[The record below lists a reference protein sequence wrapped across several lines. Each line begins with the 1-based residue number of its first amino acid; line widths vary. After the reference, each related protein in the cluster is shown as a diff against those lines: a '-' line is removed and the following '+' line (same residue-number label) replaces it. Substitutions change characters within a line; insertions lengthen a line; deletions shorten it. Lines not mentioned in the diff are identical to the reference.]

1 MNAHPRRIAPR
12 ALQVVAL
19 CVYTLTAI
27 LQVPAIAKAAPPEG
41 FAAPEIRAIW
51 QRDDAEVA
59 SGQAKGTW
67 LWGPGPFYTNYESY
81 TDAPQGNHLVQ
92 YFDKGR
98 LEINDPDADPKAP
111 WFVTSG
117 LLVREMVSGRAQVG
131 ANSYYNIGPANVHV
145 AGDGDATTPTYATFA
160 NLQAATPN
168 RQGQPLSA
176 LLGKDGKITQLDK
189 PPPSVTFTRYEPA
202 TGHNWA
208 DVFWSFSNSQ
218 GRPSNFEWLYTLG
231 YPITEPYWV
240 RAPVNGQ
247 ETLVLVQLFERRALT
262 FNPSNPPASQV
273 EMGNVGRHYYAWRYA
288 GMREAGLNTNY
299 TVSITVGPAP
309 TRSTNVQEHSE
320 LTNGTGKPLDRVV
333 LRAAWHHW
341 EGAFTLG
348 SASVGGKEAQ
358 TRWLHGI
365 NLEITLA
372 QPLPPNAKVA
382 LDVTFE
388 LKPRPVGGRTGY
400 DKANDILSLGD
411 ALPTVVPWENGGWS
425 FYPYSQ
431 LGDLGHY
438 STSSYTIEIKSAGN
452 ERLVVGGTGQITASQ
467 PQSSSWKFSA
477 DSVRDVAY
485 VVSPRFINP
494 LSDTSMAR
502 KAGKTTMLAYFLP
515 EHRADGLRQLDLVA
529 PAFSWYEKQIGSYP
543 FDTYTVAEM
552 GVPLEPTDNYAQEY
566 PMAYFVPTSW
576 LRLGT
581 TPGNW
586 TWYIHAHE
594 VGHQWFYSTVGNN
607 QLTDP
612 WLDEA
617 MTTYITAEYV
627 RANFPDQYARSWAS
641 MSGAATTARPV
652 SSGVYSGLT
661 SESQY
666 TATVYD
672 TGVVMLNKV
681 RVAMGDVAFYEA
693 LKDYYATFKFKRATP
708 HDLMAM
714 LQKHSKTD
722 LTGIFAQY
730 LGY

>member
-1 MNAHPRRIAPR
+1 MNILRPQIAR
-12 ALQVVAL
+12 TLQIIAL
-19 CVYTLTAI
+19 CFYPLAAI
-27 LQVPAIAKAAPPEG
+27 LQAPTMASAAPPEG

-51 QRDDAEVA
+51 QRDDAQVA

-67 LWGPGPFYTNYESY
+67 LWGPGPFYTNYEPY
-81 TDAPQGNHLVQ
+81 LDTPQGNHLVQ

-98 LEINDPDADPKAP
+98 LEINDPDADPESP

-131 ANSYYNIGPANVHV
+131 DNSYYSIGPANVHV
-145 AGDGDATTPTYATFA
+145 TGDGDSATPTYATFA
-160 NLQAATPN
+160 GLQAPSQN
-168 RQGQPLSA
+168 HQGQPLSA
-176 LLGKDGKITQLDK
+176 LLGKDGKLTQLDRA
-189 PPPSVTFTRYEPA
+189 PASVTFTRYEPA

-208 DVFWSFSNSQ
+208 DVFWSFANSQ
-218 GRPSNFEWLYTLG
+218 GRPGNFEWLYTLG

-262 FNPSNPPASQV
+262 FNPANPPASQV
-273 EMGNVGRHYYAWRYA
+273 EMGNVGRHYYTWRYA
-288 GMREAGLNTNY
+288 NMHEAKLDTRY
-299 TVSITVGPAP
+299 AVSITVGTAP
-309 TRSTNVQEHSE
+309 TRTTNVQQLIE
-320 LTNGTGKPLDRVV
+320 LTNNTGKPLDRVV

-341 EGAFTLG
+341 EGVFTLR
-348 SASVGGKEAQ
+348 SAIAYGKEVPI
-358 TRWLHGI
+358 RWLHGV
-365 NLEITLA
+365 NLEIPLV
-372 QPLPPNAKVA
+372 QPLPPGARVT
-382 LDVTFE
+382 LDLTFD

-438 STSSYTIEIKSAGN
+438 STSDYTVEIKPAGN
-452 ERLVVGGTGQITASQ
+452 EKLVVGGTGRITASQ

-477 DSVRDVAY
+477 ESVRDVAY

-502 KAGKTTMLAYFLP
+502 KVGKTTMRAYFLP
-515 EHRADGLRQLDLVA
+515 EHRTDGQRQLDLVA
-529 PAFSWYEKQIGSYP
+529 PAFAWYEKQIGPYP

-586 TWYIHAHE
+586 TWYIPAHE
-594 VGHQWFYSTVGNN
+594 VGHQWFYSTIGSN
-607 QLTDP
+607 QLTNP

-641 MSGAATTARPV
+641 MSGAATTTRPV
-652 SSGVYSGLT
+652 SSGVYSGFE
-661 SESQY
+661 SERQY
-666 TATVYD
+666 TAAVYD

-681 RVAMGDVAFYEA
+681 RVVMGDAAFYDA
-693 LKDYYATFKFKRATP
+693 LKDYYATFKLKRAAP
-708 HDLMAM
+708 HDLMVM
-714 LQKHSKTD
+714 LQKHSKVD